1 MISKFRVDELVTN
14 LYIHGVEYT
23 AKRLKPRQIQEWGSN
38 RLQRAAP
45 RKRERERESYTT
57 YVRRRRGR
65 FGRRRRR
72 HNDVPPLYLFCVP
85 LTTRHNGD
93 RERENRRKDPAL
105 LEAALSFISSG
116 RRVTDSESPC
126 YSIAFLIDTFFFFS
140 SIINTRRIKFFIDI
154 VHSYPKFFTWF
165 SPFAV

>member
-45 RKRERERESYTT
+45 RKRERERERAILRMYVVVVVVLAVDDDDTT
-57 YVRRRRGR
+57 MSLLCICFV
-65 FGRRRRR
+65 
-72 HNDVPPLYLFCVP
+72 YLWLP
-85 LTTRHNGD
+85 D
-93 RERENRRKDPAL
+93 IMEIERESRRKDPAL

>member
-93 RERENRRKDPAL
+93 RERVGEKIL
-105 LEAALSFISSG
+105 LCWRLLS
-116 RRVTDSESPC
+116 
-126 YSIAFLIDTFFFFS
+126 
-140 SIINTRRIKFFIDI
+140 
-154 VHSYPKFFTWF
+154 HSYPLEDAWPIQRARVIR
-165 SPFAV
+165 SPF